1 MNYFSLDQ
9 LPHFVQ
15 WSTIIITIVPV
26 FVSVGIWI
34 IKVWTKTPLQ
44 LLYEPRHKKV
54 IHDLSIVI
62 IISFF
67 ILLMFINIS
76 FQTSEYVNGDFLV
89 FIASIALI
97 LFLLIFVITLG
108 HYFLLS
114 SRGKVKVMG
123 KKKKLLYKSVA
134 AIGLLSLFVV
144 IYSLNTIQV
153 QEILN
158 NANEQENLYTIE
170 QLLLLLIQL
179 IFLIISFSAI
189 PIYKQKLENSGYYFE
204 IEIIPEEEQFRL
216 PKKMIFQY
224 SIREDIQVMSLPHI
238 KEKDI
243 LTQDTFYVYH
253 LQTKQFQRIE
263 GKRIKN

>member
-26 FVSVGIWI
+26 VVWI
-34 IKVWTKTPLQ
+34 IKVVTKTPLQ

-76 FQTSEYVNGDFLV
+76 FRTAEYVNGDFLN
-89 FIASIALI
+89 FIASLAIL
-97 LFLLIFVITLG
+97 LFLLIFAIVFV
-108 HYFLLS
+108 HYIILS
-114 SRGKVKVMG
+114 FKEEVMG
-123 KKKKLLYKSVA
+123 KKEKYLYKSLAV
-134 AIGLLSLFVV
+134 IGLLSLFVV

-158 NANEQENLYTIE
+158 TANEQENLYTIE

-189 PIYKQKLENSGYYFE
+189 PIYKQKLENSGYYYE

-224 SIREDIQVMSLPHI
+224 SIREDIQVMSLPHT